1 MCQALLVSNK
11 ETETSSGSDD
21 KGKIFSDT
29 RVEPERWLKMD
40 RNLF

>member
-11 ETETSSGSDD
+11 ESETSSGLDD

-29 RVEPERWLKMD
+29 WVESERLLRMD